1 MTDIYTCEWYNEEKT
16 IVLVRTIDPNW
27 TWKDATEAV
36 QEQVTLAETVE
47 HPVHIIFHFE
57 ERPNM
62 PVKGAI
68 QNIQKLMNYR
78 AKNEDLGV
86 FINMHRMLTS
96 LLNTVGKV
104 YKLRDLMETYR
115 FVDTMEEALE
125 EIAKYE
131 IEKLKDKAS

>member
-1 MTDIYTCEWYNEEKT
+1 MAEIYTCEWYNEEKT
-16 IVLVRTIDPNW
+16 IVLVHTLESNW

-36 QEQVTLAETVE
+36 KEQVTLSETVE
-47 HPVHIIFHFE
+47 HPVHIVFHFE

-62 PVKGAI
+62 PAKGAI

-78 AKNEDLGV
+78 AKNEELGI
-86 FINMHRMLTS
+86 FININRMLLS
-96 LLNTVGKV
+96 LLNTVGKI
-104 YKLRDLMETYR
+104 YKLRDFIASYR

-131 IEKLKDKAS
+131 IEKLKENVS